1 LEELSWHQIRVHPG
15 WTMLRHRYPATFGLL
30 ILLMLGPGAF
40 ALAHANAEWNVA
52 FNDPAHFD
60 ISDVSGVIATTV
72 VYRDAMEDIRRALMV
87 TPRITASLPISSDG
101 ASDQTSREAHRP
113 RAPPTARALP
123 RP

>member
-1 LEELSWHQIRVHPG
+1 
-15 WTMLRHRYPATFGLL
+15 MLRHRYPATFGLL

-60 ISDVSGVIATTV
+60 ISDVSGVIDTAV

-87 TPRITASLPISSDG
+87 IPSVTASESISSDG
-101 ASDQTSREAHRP
+101 AIDQVPPGAHRP
-113 RAPPTARALP
+113 RAPPPGRALP
-123 RP
+123 LV